1 MSHELVGLT
10 KDELQ
15 KYYFSKDPELV
26 DVLDPF
32 LGL

>member
-15 KYYFSKDPELV
+15 KYYYDVDPELK
-26 DVLDPF
+26 DVLDPY